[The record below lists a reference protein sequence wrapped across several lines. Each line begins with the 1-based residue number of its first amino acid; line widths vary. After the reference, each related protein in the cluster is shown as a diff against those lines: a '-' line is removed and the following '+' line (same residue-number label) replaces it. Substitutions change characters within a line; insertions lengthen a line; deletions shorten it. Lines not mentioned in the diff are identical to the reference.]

1 MGEPID
7 RPWRYIERGNAF
19 AYQHTVYSRLQSSKS
34 YTLQSADLLWQRIE
48 LETLDILT
56 MVHHAI
62 ADRVDSHNEL
72 RKGI

>member
-1 MGEPID
+1 M
-7 RPWRYIERGNAF
+7 WNAF
-19 AYQHTVYSRLQSSKS
+19 AYQHTVYSRLQSSQS

-62 ADRVDSHNEL
+62 ADRVDLHNEL
-72 RKGI
+72 SQGISLL